1 MSGRKKDQAEILKK
15 LGIEQLNQMQV
26 EAHKAISEN
35 DEIVLISPT
44 GTGKTIAFILPILNE
59 LDRHFKQIQVLIL
72 VPSRELA
79 IQIEQVAKEMGS
91 GYKINAVY
99 GGKAGYKDKLDLK
112 HPPHILIGTPG
123 RIADHIRN
131 QTISTEEI
139 KTLILDEYDKSLE
152 TGFEKEM
159 KEIISILPPLDKMIL
174 TSATRK
180 ATLPAFIK
188 LKNPT
193 YLTFENE
200 KPNQLLI
207 RTITSPSHQKLRNLE
222 RLLGYLGKGR
232 GIIFCNLKETLH
244 LVDTFLNQQKISHS
258 TFFGGMEQ
266 QDRERSLVK
275 FRNQTH
281 RILLATDLA
290 ARGID
295 VPELDFIIHFELS
308 FKKDEY
314 LHRNGR
320 TARMHQNGV
329 AYLMLRENEKL
340 PGFVVNA
347 QEVKLQPTNP
357 APQSLWETLYISG
370 GRKDKIS
377 KGDIAGLFFKQAGLS
392 KEELGVI
399 ELKQDCAYVAIHR
412 SKTKKVI
419 QQLNNSRLKKKKV
432 RITKLK

>member
-1 MSGRKKDQAEILKK
+1 MSGSKKDQAEILNK

-26 EAHKAISEN
+26 EAHTAISEN

-44 GTGKTIAFILPILNE
+44 GTGKTIAFLLPILNK
-59 LDRHFKQIQVLIL
+59 LDVHAHQIQVLIL

-79 IQIEQVAKEMGS
+79 IQIEQVAREMGS

-99 GGKAGYKDKLDLK
+99 GGKAGYKDRMDLK

-131 QTISTEEI
+131 QTIETTGI

-159 KEIISILPPLDKMIL
+159 KEIISGLPPLNKMIL

-180 ATLPAFIK
+180 SVIPTFIK
-188 LKNPT
+188 LKNPV

-200 KPNQLLI
+200 EPNQLKI
-207 RTITSPSHQKLRNLE
+207 RIVASPPHQKLRNLKD
-222 RLLGYLGKGR
+222 LIGYLGNGR

-244 LVDTFLNQQKISHS
+244 QVNSYLLQQKISHA
-258 TFFGGMEQ
+258 TFYGGMEQ
-266 QDRERSLVK
+266 QERERSLVK
-275 FRNQTH
+275 FRNHTH
-281 RILLATDLA
+281 RLLLATDLA

-314 LHRNGR
+314 IHRNGR

-329 AYLMLRENEKL
+329 AYLMLRENETI
-340 PGFVVNA
+340 PGFVLNA
-347 QEVKLQPTNP
+347 QVVKLEPTNP
-357 APQSLWETLYISG
+357 APQSKWETLYISG

-377 KGDIAGLFFKQAGLS
+377 KGDIAGLFFKQGGLS
-392 KEELGVI
+392 NEELGSI
-399 ELKQDCAYVAIHR
+399 ELKQDCSYVAVHS
-412 SKTKKVI
+412 SKTNKVI
-419 QQLNNSRLKKKKV
+419 KKLNNSRLKKKKV
-432 RITKLK
+432 RISILK